1 MKTYRIVDMH
11 SKGDS
16 YKGLRRYRVERR
28 HSLLFGLIHF
38 WDKGADTLS
47 PFYMFD
53 DKNAATLSIAL
64 LNNEYKI
71 VE

>member
-1 MKTYRIVDMH
+1 MH
-11 SKGDS
+11 TKGDS

-28 HSLLFGLIHF
+28 HSLLFGLIRF

>member
-16 YKGLRRYRVERR
+16 YNGLMQYRVERR
-28 HSLLFGLIHF
+28 HSLLFGLIHY
-38 WDKGADTLS
+38 WDSGADTLS
-47 PFYMFD
+47 PFYMFN
-53 DKNAATLSIAL
+53 DKKTATLSIAL

-71 VE
+71 V